1 MAKQASKLKGYDN
14 VFAQRLRTLMEK
26 RHFTQDTLAEKAG
39 CSRQAI
45 SQYMDGSSAPNVDK
59 LLSIAK
65 FFNVSTDYLLG
76 LSDTPTN
83 DKDLQFV
90 CEYTGLSETAV
101 ATLRE
106 LDSEWN
112 LLHLVPGDIRL
123 LVDFL
128 ITDMHFQ
135 LTDKGCSYRRGSI
148 LPSLLDYLRCAG
160 YGSRQEVFVTQNGKV
175 FETNEK
181 ALEETKKLPGDIKQ
195 VYTANAAD
203 LAEAA
208 FYKRLTDAITSAK
221 ERYGGKTNGN
231 DQQA

>member
-1 MAKQASKLKGYDN
+1 MPISDIIKK
-14 VFAQRLRTLMEK
+14 LRTDNALTQVEFAKKLNCNRQKIADWERGKSTPSADDIILLCEK
-26 RHFTQDTLAEKAG
+26 FG
-39 CSRQAI
+39 V
-45 SQYMDGSSAPNVDK
+45 SA
-59 LLSIAK
+59 
-65 FFNVSTDYLLG
+65 DYILG
-76 LSDTPTN
+76 LSETPTN